1 MAWEYPGFLCQTDR
15 EECNIA
21 VADPTGVE
29 RNRRQMEAMLNGL
42 QSLIKIGY
50 NKVEEIDK
58 AKQTIIFCDSQIQLI
73 GEDKAMSLSN

>member
-1 MAWEYPGFLCQTDR
+1 
-15 EECNIA
+15 
-21 VADPTGVE
+21 
-29 RNRRQMEAMLNGL
+29 MEAMLNGL